1 MKLKFKKQQFQSDAV
16 AAVVDLF
23 KGQAS
28 SVSPF
33 TVGKLDII
41 DYAQDSVFGY
51 GNTLTLT
58 AEEITRN
65 LHEVQQ
71 RNLLPLTEPEQLRF
85 NIEMETGTG
94 KTFVYTKTIYELNK
108 RYGFN
113 KFVILVPSVAIRE
126 GAYKSLQITEEYFRQ
141 EYDGKRAHFFIYDSK
156 KRNEVRDFALS
167 TNLEIMIV
175 NIDAIKRMK
184 IFSIRKAIKWTRRP
198 VNLWRSV
205 VLFLSSTS
213 RRASTIRT
221 NREKQS
227 KTSIPCANSVIQQRT
242 SRCSIPCTA

>member
-1 MKLKFKKQQFQSDAV
+1 M

-51 GNTLTLT
+51 GNTFTLT

-175 NIDAIKRMK
+175 NIDAIKKDENLFNQESDKMDK
-184 IFSIRKAIKWTRRP
+184 TA

-205 VLFLSSTS
+205 VLFSSSTS
-213 RRASTIRT
+213 RRASTIRI

-227 KTSIPCANSVIQQRT
+227 KTSIPCANSVIRQRT

>member
-1 MKLKFKKQQFQSDAV
+1 MKLKFKKQQFQLDAV

-28 SVSPF
+28 SASPF

-41 DYAQDSVFGY
+41 DYAHDSVLGY
-51 GNTLTLT
+51 GNALTLT

-108 RYGFN
+108 R
-113 KFVILVPSVAIRE
+113 
-126 GAYKSLQITEEYFRQ
+126 
-141 EYDGKRAHFFIYDSK
+141 
-156 KRNEVRDFALS
+156 
-167 TNLEIMIV
+167 
-175 NIDAIKRMK
+175 
-184 IFSIRKAIKWTRRP
+184 
-198 VNLWRSV
+198 
-205 VLFLSSTS
+205 
-213 RRASTIRT
+213 
-221 NREKQS
+221 
-227 KTSIPCANSVIQQRT
+227 
-242 SRCSIPCTA
+242 